1 VSHAS
6 AIRAAGLFAVLGAL
20 SGLVCAFTPIVEALN
35 ISLGWTGLFSSSAT
49 VPPLPGMVFGLL
61 LSFLIY
67 RHTSNVF
74 RAASGIVTSL
84 VAWIIAV
91 PVAEQFGE
99 VWSGGLAGGAVGA
112 ALTIAGVALAVPG
125 YRSLWSMV
133 LTVLVG
139 AVCGLL
145 LVFMDSDA
153 SPLSMLPLYAVWQ
166 ASVAAMIAYGIA
178 KGAAGEPHTILTPAS
193 G

>member
-1 VSHAS
+1 MSYSS

-20 SGLVCAFTPIVEALN
+20 SGLVCAFTPIVDALN
-35 ISLGWTGLFSSSAT
+35 ISLGWTRLFSESAT
-49 VPPLPGMVFGLL
+49 VPPLPGAIFGLL
-61 LSFLIY
+61 LAFLIY
-67 RHTSNVF
+67 RHTSSVL

-99 VWSGGLAGGAVGA
+99 IWPGGLAGGAVGA

-125 YRSLWSMV
+125 YRSLWIMA

-145 LVFMDSDA
+145 LVFMDSNA

-166 ASVAAMIAYGIA
+166 ASLAAMIASGIA
-178 KGAAGEPHTILTPAS
+178 MGETAEPHTLLTPAA